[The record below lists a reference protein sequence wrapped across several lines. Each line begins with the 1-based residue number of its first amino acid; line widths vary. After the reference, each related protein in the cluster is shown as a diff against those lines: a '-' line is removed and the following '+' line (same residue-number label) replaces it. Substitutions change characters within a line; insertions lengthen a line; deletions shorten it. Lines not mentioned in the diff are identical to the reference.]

1 MVANSRLQPT
11 IYRCVESLVSTTA
24 NANNGI
30 EQNSFSKSVYVSPL
44 SRTGEFL
51 TDSVKT
57 LMQWYLSSRKIW
69 VPTYAFVPAL
79 LDTHVLANHGH
90 FFLELFDTQHVLILD
105 CVMVLTGCTIPV
117 TSLTGTVSIAADLGR
132 SATDACIDSTAF
144 AWTRWKRWIH
154 LMGSSCEMYSCTS
167 RVRTRFLM
175 MVGRCGEAVHESWS
189 LWRMSLPAIKR
200 AAEIF
205 CC

>member
-1 MVANSRLQPT
+1 MVSNSRLQPT

-69 VPTYAFVPAL
+69 VQDIAMPFSVVQTINRGPHTL
-79 LDTHVLANHGH
+79 PEKKLP
-90 FFLELFDTQHVLILD
+90 LISD
-105 CVMVLTGCTIPV
+105 MRIY
-117 TSLTGTVSIAADLGR
+117 R
-132 SATDACIDSTAF
+132 RF
-144 AWTRWKRWIH
+144 
-154 LMGSSCEMYSCTS
+154 GSSY
-167 RVRTRFLM
+167 L
-175 MVGRCGEAVHESWS
+175 
-189 LWRMSLPAIKR
+189 
-200 AAEIF
+200 
-205 CC
+205 